1 MKEQWTKD
9 LQQKMN
15 GFEVPTIPEGL
26 WEDIDAALEND
37 DKHLVIG
44 DCGKAKGQTTNTQ
57 HLTPITRYWRKACA
71 AILLLL
77 LIPTTLLFLNKN
89 KESEMLVEDGSVGS
103 IPQPASSIMPSNP
116 TSPVSSPIAPVN
128 HIANPLAQK
137 APTTSK
143 QSLVLPQSHATQEE
157 EEEAPTPTPEEKQTE
172 KEQVTSTSTPQTPQ
186 SVETPQTAQVLQS
199 EDAPIFKHEK
209 QEDGIYLAMN
219 ASGVNLSS
227 GDWTS
232 SGDRT
237 SSGEYFFPNEK
248 NTYNDPGSVLTT
260 SWNSSLYHE
269 EKHHRPITIGLQ
281 VGIPVADKW
290 SVATGLAYTYLHSE
304 IEDGTA
310 LSYIHTDQ
318 KLHFIG
324 VPVQLNYQLY
334 NNRYCNIY
342 LGTGGRIDFGV
353 SGKTNHESHLSRLPV
368 NYSLKASSG
377 IQVKL
382 FKNLNIYAE
391 PSVQYNIPGSTR
403 YKTYFTEHK
412 TMFDLQL
419 GIRFTP

>member
-26 WEDIDAALEND
+26 WEDIDAA
-37 DKHLVIG
+37 IG
-44 DCGKAKGQTTNTQ
+44 EMPSKTTKKATLFPHWK
-57 HLTPITRYWRKACA
+57 KACA

-77 LIPTTLLFLNKN
+77 LIPTTLLFLNNN
-89 KESEMLVEDGSVGS
+89 KENEMLVENGSVS
-103 IPQPASSIMPSNP
+103 YIPQPTAPISPITP
-116 TSPVSSPIAPVN
+116 TSSPIAQVN
-128 HIANPLAQK
+128 HIATPLAQK
-137 APTTSK
+137 APSTPKT
-143 QSLVLPQSHATQEE
+143 SLVLAQSPAPQEE
-157 EEEAPTPTPEEKQTE
+157 EVPTNSPEEKQAE
-172 KEQVTSTSTPQTPQ
+172 KEQTTSTSAPQ
-186 SVETPQTAQVLQS
+186 SDERATTPKVLQS
-199 EDAPIFKHEK
+199 EDAPIFKQEK
-209 QEDGIYLAMN
+209 QDGVYLAMN

-232 SGDRT
+232 SG
-237 SSGEYFFPNEK
+237 ENVFPNDK
-248 NTYNDPGSVLTT
+248 VTYNDSGSGF
-260 SWNSSLYHE
+260 SNSFPPATYHE
-269 EKHHRPITIGLQ
+269 EKHDRPITIGLQ
-281 VGIPVADKW
+281 VGIPVADRW

-310 LSYIHTDQ
+310 LSNIHTDQ

-334 NNRYCNIY
+334 NNRYCDIY
-342 LGTGGRIDFGV
+342 IGTGGRIDFGV
-353 SGKTNHESHLSRLPV
+353 SGKTNHDSHLSYLPV
-368 NYSLKASSG
+368 NFSLKVSTG
-377 IQVKL
+377 VQVKL
-382 FKNLNIYAE
+382 FKSLNIYAE

-419 GIRFTP
+419 GVRFTP